1 MKGKVNL
8 KAKPFELTD
17 EQIEWV
23 ESTIEGMTLEEKL
36 GQLFLPMAVEAP
48 EEVLAKYDRMGL
60 QPGGVLLRSGSAA
73 QTREKI
79 AAFQRHA
86 KIPMLIAGDLDRG
99 SFNMISDGTQYGHEM
114 LLAASGDPQMAYRGG
129 KIMGEECCA
138 VGANWNFGPV
148 VDIDFNPFNP
158 MTNVRSFGS
167 DPEKVREFALAS
179 CRGMRAGGILP
190 CAKHFPGDGVDG
202 RDQHFLSS
210 VNSLS
215 VEEWDKT
222 YGRVYQ
228 ALIDDGLETIMTVHI
243 MQPAYTKHFS
253 PETRDEDILPGSLS
267 EELNI
272 RLLREKMGF
281 NGLLITDASSMA
293 GFTDVLPRSTAVPT
307 AIAHGADIFLFSRD
321 LEEDFDSMKA
331 GYEQGILTEERLQEA
346 LERILGMKAKLR
358 LPEKQRT
365 GTLVPPESALE
376 VFRRPESAAFAKEAA
391 DRGITL
397 VKDTQHLLP
406 LTPEKHRRLF
416 VIPVKVEPNYHNPE
430 GGYEHRFVKD
440 LEDRG
445 FEVHLYDA
453 SPEDMYTIGKSPIRD
468 FKKRYDAIIYFM
480 NVASSNSDSAV
491 RISWPGTR
499 VTITMMIH
507 DVPTMMVS
515 VDNPYHLMDAPRI
528 PTYVNAYNSSDL
540 VVDTLVEKLT
550 GESPFRGVSPMDPF
564 VRKYFFN
571 TDK

>member
-1 MKGKVNL
+1 MKVNL
-8 KAKPFELTD
+8 KAKPFYLTE
-17 EQIEWV
+17 EQIAWV
-23 ESTIEGMTLEEKL
+23 EKTIGEMTLEEKL
-36 GQLFLPMAVEAP
+36 GQLFLPMVAEPVEDAI
-48 EEVLAKYDRMGL
+48 ARFDRLGL
-60 QPGGVLLRSGSAA
+60 HPGGVLLRSGTAA
-73 QTREKI
+73 ETREKI
-79 AAFQRHA
+79 ARLQQQAR
-86 KIPMLIAGDLDRG
+86 IPLLIAGDLDRG
-99 SFNMISDGTQYGHEM
+99 AYNMISDGTQYGHEM
-114 LLAASGDPQMAYRGG
+114 LLAASGDPQMAYRGAR
-129 KIMGEECCA
+129 IMGAECSA

-167 DPEKVREFALAS
+167 DPETVREFALAA
-179 CRGMRAGGILP
+179 CRGMREGGILP

-215 VEEWDKT
+215 VEEWDAT
-222 YGRVYQ
+222 YGKVYQ

-243 MQPAYTKHFS
+243 MQPAYTKKFS
-253 PETRDEDILPGSLS
+253 PDTPDEDILPGSLS
-267 EELNI
+267 EELNL

-281 NGLLITDASSMA
+281 NGLLVTDASSMA
-293 GFTDVLPRSTAVPT
+293 GFTDVLPRSVAVPT
-307 AIAHGADIFLFSRD
+307 SIAHGADIFLFTRD

-331 GYEQGILTEERLQEA
+331 GYEQGILTEERLHEA
-346 LERILGMKAKLR
+346 LERILGMKARLR
-358 LPEKQRT
+358 LPEKKAA
-365 GTLVPPESALE
+365 GTIVPPESALE
-376 VFRRPESAAFAKEAA
+376 VFRRPESAAFAREAA

-397 VKDTQHLLP
+397 VKDTQGLLP

-416 VIPVKVEPNYHNPE
+416 VIPIKVEPNYHNPL
-430 GGYEHRFVKD
+430 GGYERRFAED
-440 LEDRG
+440 LEKRG

-453 SPEDMYTIGKSPIRD
+453 SPEDMQTIGKSPIRE
-468 FKKRYDAIIYFM
+468 FKKKYDAIIYFM

-515 VDNPYHLMDAPRI
+515 IDNPYHLMDAPRI
-528 PTYVNAYNSSDL
+528 PTYVNAYNSSEL
-540 VVDTLVEKLT
+540 VVDTLVEKLV
-550 GESPFRGVSPMDPF
+550 GESEFKGVSPMDPF
-564 VRKYFFN
+564 VRNYFFN

>member
-1 MKGKVNL
+1 MIDL
-8 KAKPFELTD
+8 KAKPFYLTD
-17 EQIEWV
+17 AQVAWV
-23 ESTIEGMTLEEKL
+23 RETIAEMSLEEKL
-36 GQLFLPMAVEAP
+36 GQLFLPLVFDTAEEAN
-48 EEVLAKYDRMGL
+48 ARFDRIGL
-60 QPGGVLLRSGSAA
+60 RPGGVLLRSDTAA
-73 QTREKI
+73 RTRERI
-79 AAFQRHA
+79 AGFQTHA
-86 KIPMLIAGDLDRG
+86 RIPMLIAGDLDRG
-99 SFNMISDGTQYGHEM
+99 AFNMISDGTQYGHEM

-129 KIMGEECCA
+129 KIMGEECSA
-138 VGANWNFGPV
+138 VGTNWNFGPV

-158 MTNVRSFGS
+158 MTNVRTFGS
-167 DPEKVREFALAS
+167 DPEKVREFAVAA
-179 CRGMRAGGILP
+179 CRGMREGGILP

-215 VEEWDKT
+215 VEEWDAT
-222 YGRVYQ
+222 YGKVYQ

-243 MQPAYTKHFS
+243 MQPAYTRKFS
-253 PETRDEDILPGSLS
+253 PDTRDEDILPGSLS

-281 NGLLITDASSMA
+281 NGLLVTDASSMA
-293 GFTDVLPRSTAVPT
+293 GFTDVLPRSVAIPT
-307 AIAHGADIFLFSRD
+307 AIAHGADIFLFNRD
-321 LEEDFDSMKA
+321 VEEDFDAMKA
-331 GYEQGILTEERLQEA
+331 GYEQGILTEERLTEA
-346 LERILGMKAKLR
+346 LERILGLKARLG
-358 LPEKQRT
+358 LPEKKAA
-365 GTLVPPESALE
+365 GTLIPPESGLA

-397 VKDTQHLLP
+397 VKDTQGLLP
-406 LTPEKHRRLF
+406 LTPEKQKRLF

-430 GGYEHRFVKD
+430 GGYERRFVKD

-445 FEVHLYDA
+445 FEVHLYDGSA
-453 SPEDMYTIGKSPIRD
+453 EDNYTIGKSPIRE

-515 VDNPYHLMDAPRI
+515 IDNPYHLMDAPRI
-528 PTYVNAYNSSDL
+528 PTYINAYNSSDL
-540 VVDTLVEKLT
+540 VVDTLVEKMV
-550 GESPFRGVSPMDPF
+550 GETPFKGVSPMDPF
-564 VRKYFFN
+564 VKKYFFN